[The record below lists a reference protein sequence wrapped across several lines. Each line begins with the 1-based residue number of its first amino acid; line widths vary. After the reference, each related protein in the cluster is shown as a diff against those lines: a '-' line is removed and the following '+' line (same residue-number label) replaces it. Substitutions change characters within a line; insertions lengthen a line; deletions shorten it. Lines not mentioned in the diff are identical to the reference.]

1 MFKKILIANR
11 GEIAVRIMATCRE
24 MGIRTVAVYSAVDSH
39 ALHVKV
45 ADEAY
50 YIGPAPAA
58 QSYLHI
64 DTILDIAQ
72 RSGAEAIHP
81 GYGFLSENATF
92 VEDCTAAGIVFIG
105 PPADAMRLMGSK
117 IAAKQLARSVDA
129 PIIPGYNGES
139 QDEAVLEQEAT
150 RIGFPLLIK
159 ASAGGG
165 GKGMREVHHHED
177 FLEHLAGAR
186 REAVA
191 SFGDGTVFLER
202 LIQQPRHVE
211 LQVLGDSFGNLIHLG
226 ERECSIQRRHQK
238 IVEESPSVALTPAL
252 RSEMGTAAV
261 RIAKAAGYV
270 NAGTMEFIL
279 DDEKQFYFL
288 EMNTRLQVEHPVTE
302 FVTGLDLVRHQL
314 LIAAGQPLQIQ
325 QDQVGPRGHAI
336 ETRLYA
342 EDPDQNFL
350 PSTGT
355 VTRFVQPHGPGIRV
369 DSGIESGD
377 EITQYYDPMVAKLI
391 VYAEN
396 RPAAIERMRNAL
408 EQCAVFG
415 VKTNA
420 PLLHSVMTH
429 PAFRKGNTHTSF
441 LDEYGLIG
449 STVQQSA
456 LPQEVL
462 MAAAMYD
469 VLDNT
474 ESKAAFNHQS
484 QMAPF
489 APLITS
495 HHYLSPGQG
504 VSPGEGVE
512 RARKQDVTNPWKTLG
527 PWRMVGEARR
537 VTYTHQDK
545 THTIAVSPARDGGES
560 WLVQID
566 TAAKQI
572 QCMVDNDGLVL
583 LRLGTKQIRAYVQ
596 RSNGEM
602 QVVLDGYMYR
612 LQRRQPPDV
621 DTTAHGGSAASAQK
635 ALTAPMAGTIIKVQA
650 HEGDAV
656 AQRQVLVILSAMK
669 MEHTIAAPYEGKVR
683 RIYYSEGDVVKG
695 GATIVEME

>member
-1 MFKKILIANR
+1 MFTKVLIANR

-24 MGIRTVAVYSAVDSH
+24 MDIRTVAVYSSADRN
-39 ALHVKV
+39 ALHVRV

-58 QSYLHI
+58 QSYLRV
-64 DTILDIAQ
+64 DTILEIAQ

-81 GYGFLSENATF
+81 GYGFLSENAAF
-92 VEDCTAAGIVFIG
+92 VEACNAAGIVFIG

-129 PIIPGYNGES
+129 PTIPGYNGES
-139 QDEAVLEQEAT
+139 QDDEVLEQAAAH
-150 RIGFPLLIK
+150 IGFPLLIK

-165 GKGMREVHHHED
+165 GKGMREVHHPSD
-177 FLEHLAGAR
+177 FLEQLAGAR
-186 REAVA
+186 REALA

-211 LQVLGDSFGNLIHLG
+211 IQVLCDTFGNLIHLG

-238 IVEESPSVALTPAL
+238 IVEESPSVALTPTL
-252 RSEMGTAAV
+252 RAEMGAAAV

-279 DDEKQFYFL
+279 DDEKRFYFL

-314 LIAAGQPLQIQ
+314 LIAAGQPLQLEQ
-325 QDQVGPRGHAI
+325 AQVGPRGHAI

-350 PSTGT
+350 PSTGA
-355 VTRFVQPHGPGIRV
+355 VTRFVEPRGPGIRV

-377 EITQYYDPMVAKLI
+377 EISQYYDPMIAKLI

-415 VKTNA
+415 VRTNA
-420 PLLHSVMTH
+420 PLLHTIITH
-429 PAFRKGNTHTSF
+429 PAFKQGNTHTSF
-441 LDEYGLIG
+441 LDNNGLIG
-449 STVQQSA
+449 NTMPHADLPSMA
-456 LPQEVL
+456 LV
-462 MAAAMYD
+462 AAALYD
-469 VLDNT
+469 VLSNR
-474 ESKAAFNHQS
+474 ESESASNDAS
-484 QMAPF
+484 TIA
-489 APLITS
+489 
-495 HHYLSPGQG
+495 
-504 VSPGEGVE
+504 
-512 RARKQDVTNPWKTLG
+512 TNPWQTLG
-527 PWRMVGEARR
+527 PWRMIGEAQR
-537 VTYTHQDK
+537 VTYTYQDK
-545 THTIAVSPARDGGES
+545 TYTIAVTPTRDEEEQ
-560 WLVQID
+560 WQVQVD
-566 TAAKQI
+566 THTPLRV
-572 QCMVDNDGLVL
+572 QCTLDHNGLVL
-583 LRLGTKQIRAYVQ
+583 LRQGENQTRAYVQ
-596 RSNGEM
+596 RDAGEM
-602 QVVLDGYMYR
+602 QVALQGHMYR
-612 LQRRQPPDV
+612 LLRRQPPDV
-621 DTTAHGGSAASAQK
+621 DQTAHGGSIASTQK

-669 MEHTIAAPYEGKVR
+669 MEHTIMAPYEGKVR
-683 RIYYSEGDVVKG
+683 RIYYHEGDVVKG